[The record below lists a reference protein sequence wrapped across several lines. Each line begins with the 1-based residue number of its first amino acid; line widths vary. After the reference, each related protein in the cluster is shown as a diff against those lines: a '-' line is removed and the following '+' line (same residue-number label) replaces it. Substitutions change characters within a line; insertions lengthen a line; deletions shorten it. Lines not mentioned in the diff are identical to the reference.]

1 MIRSKAIEDRL
12 RDGRLDAKTRDSL
25 FRRKIEQGANCPPF
39 VSRAILQAVKEVF
52 PLDADDLANQLELG
66 RIRMLVVAAHEPAGK
81 ALKECQKTSVLLT
94 LDAGKADFEVRV
106 NQSVT
111 GLRRTRILR
120 LCCEAREQGGL
131 LSYED
136 LAYRLLNCG
145 MRTIVRDVER
155 LRREGL
161 IVPTRGQQ
169 QDIGPG
175 QTHRVQAVRLF
186 LEGHEPMEIA
196 RRLYHA
202 LSSIENYLTTFGRVA
217 LLANQ
222 DYSDDEIAF
231 IIRRSSPLVAAYR
244 RLNEQFANKR
254 SARTRFHEIFGRLE
268 TGLSPGKKTPFAA
281 KRRRAKP

>member
-1 MIRSKAIEDRL
+1 MIRSKSVEDRL

-25 FRRKIEQGANCPPF
+25 FRRRIEQGANCAPF
-39 VSRAILQAVKEVF
+39 VSQAILQTVKEVF
-52 PLDADDLANQLELG
+52 PLDPEDLSNQLELG
-66 RIRMLVVAAHEPAGK
+66 RIRLLVVAAHEPAGK
-81 ALKECQKTSVLLT
+81 ALDECQKASVLLT
-94 LDAGKADFEVRV
+94 LDAGKPDFEVRV
-106 NQSVT
+106 HQGVT
-111 GLRRTRILR
+111 GLRRARILR
-120 LCCEAREQGGL
+120 VCCEAREQGGL

-145 MRTIVRDVER
+145 VRTIVRDVER

-161 IVPTRGQQ
+161 VVPTRGQQ

-202 LSSIENYLTTFGRVA
+202 LSSIENYLTTFGRIA
-217 LLANQ
+217 LLANHG
-222 DYSDDEIAF
+222 YSDDEIAF
-231 IIRRSSPLVAAYR
+231 IIRRSSSLVAAYR
-244 RLNEQFANKR
+244 RLSEHFANKR
-254 SARTRFHEIFGRLE
+254 TAQTRFREIFARLE
-268 TGLSPGKKTPFAA
+268 TGLSPGKKTPSAA